1 MNKELDKIKN
11 AAKSHAGFGINV
23 NPDDVDER
31 YYRESDCQKYD
42 AFLFGAISDEAKAYH
57 TKNTFT
63 EQDMIEF
70 GGYAFQIFGGYA
82 FQMANNKF
90 NPTKTFKE
98 LFNLWF
104 DFKNKK

>member
-11 AAKSHAGFGINV
+11 AAKSHAGFGVNV

-31 YYRESDCQKYD
+31 YFRDGDCQKYD
-42 AFLFGAISDEAKAYH
+42 AYLFGAISDEAKVYH

-70 GGYAFQIFGGYA
+70 GGYAFQ
-82 FQMANNKF
+82 MANNKF
-90 NPTKTFKE
+90 DQTKTFKE
-98 LFNLWF
+98 LFDLWF